1 MESSARKFQ
10 SLTVDNKY
18 KVIGKYD
25 INTKFGQSYIL
36 LVKDYQTDESFEL
49 FSTKSITSYIDTRK
63 ISVGGFEF
71 IVKMDEKT
79 KLKMPEI
86 ENYSYQSKSFQQ
98 F

>member
-25 INTKFGQSYIL
+25 INTNFGKSYIL
-36 LVKDYQTDESFEL
+36 LVKDYQTNESFEL

-79 KLKMPEI
+79 KLKIPEI
-86 ENYSYQSKSFQQ
+86 ENYSYQSKSFQL